1 MKWRPRELHRGK
13 HLDPLDDVSSIDY
26 RSLSSRPLLL
36 LLFIGEI
43 KSSFGTS
50 GKFRVYF
57 PAGTEAREGD
67 SLLLRFLRFAH
78 DPDKKMH
85 QSLALPPSRPG
96 TALEAPKKVK
106 KKLPDGVKK
115 FGEVSVLKGDNLPD
129 GQHTVAI
136 VSGFFAPEVNIRDHV
151 GAKVLV
157 RSTNESGT
165 VVGPFGKA
173 GKCKVSF
180 ESGISAEI
188 GAKAELIL

>member
-1 MKWRPRELHRGK
+1 MT
-13 HLDPLDDVSSIDY
+13 V
-26 RSLSSRPLLL
+26 LSSSQRCLFLPL
-36 LLFIGEI
+36 GEI

-67 SLLLRFLRFAH
+67 ALLLRFRRFAH

-85 QSLALPPSRPG
+85 QFVALPQSRPG
-96 TALEAPKKVK
+96 AALEAPKKAK

-115 FGEVSVLKGDNLPD
+115 IGEVSVLKGDLLPD
-129 GQHTVAI
+129 GRHTVAI

-165 VVGPFGKA
+165 VTGPFGKA

-180 ESGISAEI
+180 ESGVSAEI